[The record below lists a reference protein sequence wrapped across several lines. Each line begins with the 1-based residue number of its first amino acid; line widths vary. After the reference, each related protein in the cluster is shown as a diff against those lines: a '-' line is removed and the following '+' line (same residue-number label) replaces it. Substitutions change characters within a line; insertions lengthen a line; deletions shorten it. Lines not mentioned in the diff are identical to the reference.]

1 MLRELGA
8 EVKPLIIAIQATKR
22 IRACK
27 KEEVLLGIQPHFI

>member
-22 IRACK
+22 IRTCK